1 MEAQMGTVADVTDAD
16 FDKEVAGA
24 AVPVLIDFWGPN
36 CAPCKA
42 IAPHLETLAGE
53 TDGKLKVVKMNI
65 HANMKT
71 AMKFKVMAMPTFVVL
86 KGGREVARQQGAQ
99 GGLNGLR
106 KLVERHL

>member
-1 MEAQMGTVADVTDAD
+1 MGSVADVTDAD
-16 FDKEVAGA
+16 FDQTIQTSD
-24 AVPVLIDFWGPN
+24 VPVLVDFWGPN

-42 IAPHLETLAGE
+42 IAPHLETLATE
-53 TDGKLKVVKMNI
+53 TDGRLRVVKMNI

-71 AMKFKVMAMPTFVVL
+71 AMRFKVMGMPTFVVL
-86 KGGREVARQQGAQ
+86 KKGQEVARQQGTQ

>member
-1 MEAQMGTVADVTDAD
+1 MGSVADVTDAD
-16 FDKEVAGA
+16 FDTEVVASD
-24 AVPVLIDFWGPN
+24 VPVLIDFWGPN

-42 IAPHLETLAGE
+42 IAPHVETLATE
-53 TDGKLKVVKMNI
+53 HDGKLKVVKMNI

-71 AMKFKVMAMPTFVVL
+71 AMKYKVMAMPTFVVL

-106 KLVERHL
+106 KLVGNHV